1 MIQHVRRK
9 LASLL
14 PASADSS
21 IPLSVI
27 LQTAVASVL
36 CVTLR
41 FSSLL
46 VLAASVA
53 ITAHPAVF
61 SSHFLAVLTVTAWS
75 DRSGVSYL
83 RVRRRAT

>member
-1 MIQHVRRK
+1 M
-9 LASLL
+9 
-14 PASADSS
+14 
-21 IPLSVI
+21 
-27 LQTAVASVL
+27 
-36 CVTLR
+36 TLR